1 MDGRDAMRSR
11 LVVRAWLAVLLVS
24 MLLVATRPW
33 PVMAQPASPG
43 LPPNAAVAASGLVNP
58 RGFTFAPDGALVVA
72 EAGAPPDGFVAPLG
86 PPTPMFRPGTTTTG
100 RVSRIDPA
108 TGQRTSL
115 ADGLPSSAT
124 SFGDTLGPAN
134 VAYLG
139 ADLYVLISAGPV
151 HGWPNYPSG
160 VYKVNPDGTVRP
172 VANLD
177 AFNAKS
183 PVAFIAPDDEISNP
197 YDMVAADGALW
208 ITDGNRA
215 QVYKVTPDGTIAR
228 VADLSTG
235 HPVVTGIAAMPG
247 GGMVT
252 VELTAVPYVQ
262 GSGRVLRIGAN
273 GEGVTVARATT
284 AATGVAVGGDGTI
297 YVVEH
302 SVSLGQPPFLA
313 PGTGRLAR
321 LQADGT
327 LATVAGELMFPTIAR
342 IGPDGA
348 AYVANVSVGGD
359 GGEGQILR
367 IDISSGM

>member
-1 MDGRDAMRSR
+1 MRS
-11 LVVRAWLAVLLVS
+11 WLAGVLALA
-24 MLLVATRPW
+24 LLGVTWVQPAA
-33 PVMAQPASPG
+33 AQPAAPS
-43 LPPNAAVAASGLVNP
+43 LPPNATVVASGLINP

-72 EAGAPPDGFVAPLG
+72 ESGAVPDGFEAPFG
-86 PPTPMFRPGTTTTG
+86 PPTPMFRPATTTTG
-100 RVSRIDPA
+100 RVSRIDLA

-115 ADGLPSSAT
+115 AEGLPSSAG
-124 SFGDTLGPAN
+124 SFGDTLGPSN

-139 ADLYVLISAGPV
+139 NDLYVLISAGPV

-177 AFNAKS
+177 AFNSKS
-183 PVAFIAPDDEISNP
+183 PVSFIAPDDEISNP
-197 YDMVAADGALW
+197 YDMVAGDGALW

-235 HPVVTGIAAMPG
+235 HPVTTGITAASG
-247 GGMVT
+247 GGIVT
-252 VELTAVPYVQ
+252 VELTAVPYVE
-262 GSGRVLRIGAN
+262 GSGRVLRIGAD
-273 GEGVTVARATT
+273 GAVTPITRGTT
-284 AATGVAVGGDGTI
+284 VATGVASASDGTI

-302 SVSLGQPPFLA
+302 SVSLGKPPFLE

-321 LQADGT
+321 LSADGK
-327 LATVAGELMFPTIAR
+327 LEAVAGGLNFPTIAR

-348 AYVANVSVGGD
+348 VYVANVSVGGD
-359 GGEGQILR
+359 HGEGQIVR
-367 IDISSGM
+367 IDVSSGM